1 MTTACAPRAAGSMK
15 DYLALAKPRITM
27 MVALCA
33 AAGYMLASHGPVD
46 WPRLLWTVAG
56 VALASASTGCLNQ
69 VLEADLDARMK
80 RTCRRPIPLGTV
92 SPAAAHALGLLWG
105 AAGLILLAWKV
116 NGISCALTAFTLVS
130 YLLVY
135 TPMKRFTPLSTWVG
149 AIPGA
154 LPPVIGWTAAGGALD
169 ASAAVLFAVQ
179 FLWQMPHFLALAW
192 LYREDYALGGYRV
205 VSVTDPTGAELAW
218 QMSVTAA
225 LLLAVSILP
234 FGLGLA
240 GRAYLFTAMSLG
252 ALFLVLALAAARE
265 LTTASARRV
274 FLASL
279 VYLPF
284 VLAALVADRRP

>member
-1 MTTACAPRAAGSMK
+1 VKP
-15 DYLALAKPRITM
+15 YFELAKPRITM
-27 MVALCA
+27 LVALCA
-33 AAGYMLASHGPVD
+33 AAGYALASRGAFD
-46 WPRLLWTVAG
+46 WTRLLWTVLG

-80 RTCRRPIPLGTV
+80 RTARRPIPTGRVT
-92 SPAAAHALGLLWG
+92 PAAAHALGLLWG
-105 AAGLILLAWKV
+105 AAGLVLLYWKV
-116 NGISCALTAFTLVS
+116 DGTSCALTAFTLAS

-135 TPMKRFTPLSTWVG
+135 TPMKRFSPLSTWVG

-169 ASAAVLFAVQ
+169 ASAAVLFGIQ

-205 VSVTDPTGAELAW
+205 YSVTDPSGAELSW
-218 QMSVTAA
+218 QMAATAA
-225 LLLAVSILP
+225 LLLAVSVLP

-240 GRAYLFTAMSLG
+240 GRAYLVTALALG
-252 ALFLVLALAAARE
+252 GLFLVLSLAAARE
-265 LTTASARRV
+265 LTQASARRV

-279 VYLPF
+279 AYLPL
-284 VLAALVADRRP
+284 VLASLVADRR

>member
-1 MTTACAPRAAGSMK
+1 MK
-15 DYLALAKPRITM
+15 NYLTLAKPRITV

-33 AAGYMLASHGPVD
+33 AAGYALAARGDMD
-46 WPRLLWTVAG
+46 WTRLAWTVIG

-80 RTCRRPIPLGTV
+80 RTARRPIPMGHVAPGT
-92 SPAAAHALGLLWG
+92 AHALGLLWG
-105 AAGLILLAWKV
+105 AAGLGLLAWKV
-116 NGISCALTAFTLVS
+116 NAISCGLTAFTLVS

-135 TPMKRFTPLSTWVG
+135 TPMKRFTPISTWVG

-169 ASAAVLFAVQ
+169 ASAAVLFGIQ

-205 VSVTDPTGAELAW
+205 VSVTDPSGTELAW
-218 QMSVTAA
+218 QMSATAA

-240 GRAYLFTAMSLG
+240 GRAYLFTALALG
-252 ALFLVLALAAARE
+252 GLFLVIALAAARE
-265 LTTASARRV
+265 LTAASARRV

-279 VYLPF
+279 AYLPL
-284 VLAALVADRRP
+284 VLSALVADRR

>member
-1 MTTACAPRAAGSMK
+1 MK
-15 DYLALAKPRITM
+15 AYLALAKPRITV

-33 AAGYMLASHGPVD
+33 AAGYALASRGALD
-46 WPRLLWTVAG
+46 WTRLAWTVIG

-80 RTCRRPIPLGTV
+80 RTARRPIPMGQV
-92 SPAAAHALGLLWG
+92 APGAAHALGLLWG
-105 AAGLILLAWKV
+105 AAGLGLLAWKV
-116 NGISCALTAFTLVS
+116 NALSCGLTAFTLVS

-135 TPMKRFTPLSTWVG
+135 TPMKRFSPLSTWVG

-169 ASAAVLFAVQ
+169 SSAAVLFGIQ

-205 VSVTDPTGAELAW
+205 VSVTDPSGAELAW
-218 QMSVTAA
+218 QMGMTAA

-240 GRAYLFTAMSLG
+240 GQAYLFTALALG
-252 ALFLVLALAAARE
+252 SLFLVLSLAAARE
-265 LTTASARRV
+265 LTAASARRV

-279 VYLPF
+279 AYLPL
-284 VLAALVADRRP
+284 VLSALVANRL

>member
-1 MTTACAPRAAGSMK
+1 MK
-15 DYLALAKPRITM
+15 AHLELAKPRITAL
-27 MVALCA
+27 VALCA
-33 AAGYMLASHGPVD
+33 AAGFALASRGPLD
-46 WPRLLWTVAG
+46 ATRLLWTVIG

-80 RTCRRPIPLGTV
+80 RTARRPIPTGRVT
-92 SPAAAHALGLLWG
+92 PAAAHALGLLWG
-105 AAGLILLAWKV
+105 AAGLGLLYWKV
-116 NGISCALTAFTLVS
+116 GGTACALTAFTLAS

-135 TPMKRFTPLSTWVG
+135 TPMKRFSPLSTWVG

-169 ASAAVLFAVQ
+169 ASAAVLFGIQ

-205 VSVTDPTGAELAW
+205 YSVTDPSGAEVAW
-218 QMSVTAA
+218 QMAATAA

-240 GRAYLFTAMSLG
+240 GGAYLFTALSLG
-252 ALFLVLALAAARE
+252 GLFLLLSLAAARE
-265 LTTASARRV
+265 LTQASARRV

-279 VYLPF
+279 AYLPL
-284 VLAALVADRRP
+284 VLAVLVADRL

>member
-1 MTTACAPRAAGSMK
+1 MK
-15 DYLALAKPRITM
+15 AHLELAKPRITM
-27 MVALCA
+27 LVALCA
-33 AAGYMLASHGPVD
+33 AAGYALASRGPLD
-46 WPRLLWTVAG
+46 WTRLLWTVVG

-80 RTCRRPIPLGTV
+80 RTARRPIPTGRVT
-92 SPAAAHALGLLWG
+92 PAAAHALGLLWG
-105 AAGLILLAWKV
+105 AAGLGLLYWKV
-116 NGISCALTAFTLVS
+116 DGTACALTAFTLAS

-135 TPMKRFTPLSTWVG
+135 TPMKRFSPLSTWVG

-169 ASAAVLFAVQ
+169 ASAAALFGIQ

-205 VSVTDPTGAELAW
+205 YSVTDPSGAEVAW
-218 QMSVTAA
+218 QMAATAA
-225 LLLAVSILP
+225 LLLGVSVVP

-240 GRAYLFTAMSLG
+240 GGAYLFTALSLG
-252 ALFLVLALAAARE
+252 GLFLVLSLAAARD
-265 LTTASARRV
+265 LTQASARRV

-279 VYLPF
+279 AYLPL
-284 VLAALVADRRP
+284 VLTALVADRL